1 MHENPFSYSSV
12 VKPINQ
18 LFLQAYDDQVSTV
31 RKSAVFCLVAIHTKV
46 GDTIW
51 NYLTK
56 LNYSKVSILHIYCNF
71 SRFRLSCHNLKSYS
85 FFLFYNFPFSNIYIK
100 DINLNLCYVDWDLL
114 TLKLHV
120 PYIYVCFSES
130 TK

>member
-1 MHENPFSYSSV
+1 MILVLKIAFHDPLHLLQCVFLQQLLSKILFHLFGFISTQLYGSHIIKQGNLIYMHENPFSYSSV

-56 LNYSKVSILHIYCNF
+56 LNYSKVSILF
-71 SRFRLSCHNLKSYS
+71 SSYS
-85 FFLFYNFPFSNIYIK
+85 Y
-100 DINLNLCYVDWDLL
+100 
-114 TLKLHV
+114 
-120 PYIYVCFSES
+120 
-130 TK
+130 